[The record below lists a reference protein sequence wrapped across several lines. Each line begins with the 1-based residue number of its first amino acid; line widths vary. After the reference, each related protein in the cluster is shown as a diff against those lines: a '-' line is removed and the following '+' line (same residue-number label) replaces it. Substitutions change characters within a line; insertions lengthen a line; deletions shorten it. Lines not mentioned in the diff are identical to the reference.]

1 MLKYLYLS
9 LAVLF
14 CTPSFAS
21 VEAEEADTAA
31 SVTFKDRIS
40 IHTNTLGW
48 VLMTPNIGLEYDL
61 VHNKHKKISL
71 LVSGKYNWQ
80 MNQKYDSR
88 YLYNV
93 AGARAELRWY
103 FRTRRM
109 GDLGPEPKEAIVKM
123 GIYQTDGDKS
133 FYTEDAIATC
143 NWKTLEL
150 VGDKAAEVKEDDVVD
165 NLCNIEFKN
174 STPND
179 SLLIAFE
186 KKGYKGYKVV
196 VTTSNGKLIELNTVT
211 NEDIEVGKYK
221 IIALLDNKTLL
232 LENPDN
238 NENWEKAR
246 VRDTRGFFNRLKAKR
261 GIVTAT
267 QNPRTHRAYYVGP
280 YAAYDKYSVKFGDT
294 GYQGSAIGA
303 GVAFGYTT
311 PLYLYKNGNSIDLEL
326 GTALGVA
333 SVEYDKFGYNNE
345 DKCYTNEGSEDAK
358 ILPMISDVHLSL
370 VYRFDP
376 IKNQVYDVDYEKL
389 LKERFNYALRR
400 EYVKSA
406 KKFVLPDSLK
416 RAYTEFNREVF
427 AYNKKIKEYNRAIL
441 KHENAD
447 SADLLIEKA
456 PVFDYVQV
464 PTKFLDFG
472 SNELIQNKEIN
483 SIEELDIDYLT
494 NIFRSY
500 RAIDDFAG
508 RTPAEP
514 VNVQMVRDF
523 NSLFSQ
529 DDTLRTEKKSYYEY
543 LLKTVGGIN
552 ENSVKRHNEAVFVQT
567 KKDETKAADAKSDS
581 LQVSSFRTEGKS
593 GGIARMIKGVN
604 KFSIKSMP
612 DFTLSIN
619 GVVEST
625 NLGKIETIEEKYGIA
640 VDLGQNESNKK
651 VDKSAQKADKAKA
664 KADEKARKAA
674 EKAAEKARKDAD
686 KVAEKARKTADKAA
700 KQARE
705 DAEKA
710 AKKATEQAEEQVQ
723 ELQQENVV
731 EATEEGKQNTEEQTD
746 AEVQDNNN
754 NSEEE

>member
-1 MLKYLYLS
+1 M
-9 LAVLF
+9 
-14 CTPSFAS
+14 
-21 VEAEEADTAA
+21 
-31 SVTFKDRIS
+31 
-40 IHTNTLGW
+40 
-48 VLMTPNIGLEYDL
+48 
-61 VHNKHKKISL
+61 
-71 LVSGKYNWQ
+71 
-80 MNQKYDSR
+80 
-88 YLYNV
+88 
-93 AGARAELRWY
+93 
-103 FRTRRM
+103 
-109 GDLGPEPKEAIVKM
+109 
-123 GIYQTDGDKS
+123 
-133 FYTEDAIATC
+133 
-143 NWKTLEL
+143 
-150 VGDKAAEVKEDDVVD
+150 
-165 NLCNIEFKN
+165 
-174 STPND
+174 
-179 SLLIAFE
+179 
-186 KKGYKGYKVV
+186 
-196 VTTSNGKLIELNTVT
+196 
-211 NEDIEVGKYK
+211 
-221 IIALLDNKTLL
+221 
-232 LENPDN
+232 
-238 NENWEKAR
+238 
-246 VRDTRGFFNRLKAKR
+246 
-261 GIVTAT
+261 
-267 QNPRTHRAYYVGP
+267 
-280 YAAYDKYSVKFGDT
+280 
-294 GYQGSAIGA
+294 
-303 GVAFGYTT
+303 
-311 PLYLYKNGNSIDLEL
+311 
-326 GTALGVA
+326 
-333 SVEYDKFGYNNE
+333 
-345 DKCYTNEGSEDAK
+345 
-358 ILPMISDVHLSL
+358 
-370 VYRFDP
+370 
-376 IKNQVYDVDYEKL
+376 
-389 LKERFNYALRR
+389 
-400 EYVKSA
+400 
-406 KKFVLPDSLK
+406 
-416 RAYTEFNREVF
+416 
-427 AYNKKIKEYNRAIL
+427 

-567 KKDETKAADAKSDS
+567 KKEEAKAADAKSDS
-581 LQVSSFRTEGKS
+581 LRVSSFRTEGKS

-651 VDKSAQKADKAKA
+651 VDKSAKKADKAKA

-674 EKAAEKARKDAD
+674 EKAAEKARKA
-686 KVAEKARKTADKAA
+686 ADKAA

-710 AKKATEQAEEQVQ
+710 AKKAAEQAEEQVQ
-723 ELQQENVV
+723 EQQQENVA
-731 EATEEGKQNTEEQTD
+731 EATEEDKQNTEEQTD
-746 AEVQDNNN
+746 TEVQDNNN

>member
-9 LAVLF
+9 LVVLC

-21 VEAEEADTAA
+21 VGVEEADTAA
-31 SVTFKDRIS
+31 SVAFKDRIS

-109 GDLGPEPKEAIVKM
+109 GDLGPEPKEAIAKM
-123 GIYQTDGDKS
+123 GIYQSDGDKS
-133 FYTEDAIATC
+133 FYAEDAIATG
-143 NWKTLEL
+143 NWKSLEL
-150 VGDKAAEVKEDDVVD
+150 VGDEVAGLKEDDLVD
-165 NLCNIEFKN
+165 LLCNLEPVLSEEKN
-174 STPND
+174 SK
-179 SLLIAFE
+179 S
-186 KKGYKGYKVV
+186 YKVV
-196 VTTSNGKLIELNTVT
+196 ITKKDGKLVVLNTVA
-211 NEDIEVGKYK
+211 NDDIESGKYK
-221 IIALLDNKTLL
+221 IIAVLNNKTLL
-232 LENPDN
+232 LENPDDT
-238 NENWEKAR
+238 ESWEKAKA
-246 VRDTRGFFNRLKAKR
+246 RDTRGFFNRLMAKSR
-261 GIVTAT
+261 LVTAK
-267 QNPRTHRAYYVGP
+267 QKPRTHRAYYVGP
-280 YAAYDKYSVKFGDT
+280 YAAYDKFSIKFGDT

-303 GVAFGYTT
+303 GLAIGYTT
-311 PLYLYKNGNSIDLEL
+311 PLYLYKNGNSVDLEL

-345 DKCYTNEGSEDAK
+345 DKCYTNEGAEDAK

-376 IKNQVYDVDYEKL
+376 IKNQAYDVDYDKL

-400 EYVKSA
+400 DYLKSA

-447 SADLLIEKA
+447 STDLLIEKA
-456 PVFDYVQV
+456 PVFDYVRV
-464 PTKFLDFG
+464 PEKFLDFG
-472 SNELIQNKEIN
+472 SDELIQNKEIN

-567 KKDETKAADAKSDS
+567 KKEETKAADAKSDS

-651 VDKSAQKADKAKA
+651 VDKSAQKAAKA
-664 KADEKARKAA
+664 KVRADEKARKAA
-674 EKAAEKARKDAD
+674 DKARKDADKAAEKARKA
-686 KVAEKARKTADKAA
+686 ADKAA

-710 AKKATEQAEEQVQ
+710 AKKAAEQAKEQVQ
-723 ELQQENVV
+723 EQQQENVV
-731 EATEEGKQNTEEQTD
+731 EATEEDKQNTEEKTD
-746 AEVQDNNN
+746 TEVQDNNN